1 MAIAHI
7 SNTRHVMSVMYDT
20 VATNICSLIS
30 KLLKGFIS
38 DNNYHATHLMK
49 VEIISYTTMSKLW
62 DSTKKHGFFKVKNTG
77 IPAISVTQPS
87 KLGIESSIIIKNWD
101 TKQHGDLVSNLI

>member
-1 MAIAHI
+1 MVIAHI

-38 DNNYHATHLMK
+38 DNNYHATHLMQ
-49 VEIISYTTMSKLW
+49 VETISYTTMNKLW
-62 DSTKKHGFFKVKNTG
+62 DSTKETWWR
-77 IPAISVTQPS
+77 
-87 KLGIESSIIIKNWD
+87 NWD
-101 TKQHGDLVSNLI
+101 VIEIQILTVILRAAHIM